1 MKVDAYMD
9 CRDKILS
16 DDYVDIVVDFPVDI
30 LLTGESDICYIPLG
44 DGYSVVFDKLLTAQ
58 NRWKGPYQYRFTPKV
73 YGLMEL
79 DITATRDNMQGKRR
93 KAGEVRAAQLSEEQS
108 TVSEPVARQE
118 PYIAQAPFITGEPFD
133 PTPLISSGIL
143 SVQRDPLKLTGKGC
157 IFCCIDTGV
166 DYVSPVFRNEDGTTR
181 ILAIWD
187 QTIQDGVAPEELNFG
202 TVYTREQIN
211 EALLAEDPYSIVPS
225 RDELGH
231 GSALAGV
238 AAGSSVGNGTLY
250 LGAAPEADILVIKL
264 KQCKPYLRQYYFLP
278 DDVPAYTEADV
289 MLAIK
294 YANSFA
300 ETFKRPVV
308 ICLGVGTN
316 MGDHNGNSFLSRYLS
331 CMGGYRSRVMVVAGG
346 NEGNAAHHFFGQI
359 PTDLG
364 RIDSYR
370 DVEVRVAE
378 GVNGFIMEF
387 WGSVPD
393 LFNIAIRSPG
403 GETIP
408 PIRLGVEGESTH
420 RFIYE
425 RTVITIQS
433 VLVEANTGE
442 QLVLF
447 RIYQPTAGIWNF
459 RVSAAGQLYNGS
471 FHLWLPITDFITA
484 DCYFLSPDPYTT
496 LTEPSMADR
505 VICVS
510 TYNDANNSFFLES
523 GRGFARMGQ
532 ICPDIAA
539 PGVNISTLYGRRTGS
554 SLAAA
559 LTAGAAAQF
568 MQWAVVEGNSL
579 LAETEEVRNYFIQGA
594 VRSTE
599 VSYPSREWGESGII
613 VSSQRKARKIKGFR
627 RFCPV

>member
-79 DITATRDNMQGKRR
+79 DITAPRDNMQGKRR
-93 KAGEVRAAQLSEEQS
+93 KAGEMRAAQLSEEQS

-627 RFCPV
+627 RFRPV

>member
-1 MKVDAYMD
+1 MD

-30 LLTGESDICYIPLG
+30 LLTEGSDICYIPLG
-44 DGYSVVFDKLLTAQ
+44 DGYSVIYDKLSTAQ
-58 NRWKGPYQYRFTPKV
+58 NRWRGPYQYRFTPKV

-79 DITATRDNMQGKRR
+79 DITRPDRGGKQG
-93 KAGEVRAAQLSEEQS
+93 KAGEIRAAQFAEEQS
-108 TVSEPVARQE
+108 MGVNRLASQ
-118 PYIAQAPFITGEPFD
+118 EPFD

-143 SVQRDPLKLTGKGC
+143 SVQRDPLNLTGKGC

-166 DYVSPVFRNEDGTTR
+166 DYTSPAFRNEDGSTR

-187 QTIQDGVAPEELNFG
+187 QTIQDGESPQELNFG

-211 EALLAEDPYSIVPS
+211 EALQAEDPFSIVPS

-238 AAGSSVGNGTLY
+238 AAGSSLDNGTTY
-250 LGAAPEADILVIKL
+250 LGAAPQADILVIKL

-278 DDVPAYTEADV
+278 ADVPAYTEADV
-289 MLAIK
+289 MLAIR
-294 YANSFA
+294 YADSFA

-447 RIYQPTAGIWNF
+447 RVYQPTAGIWNF

-484 DCYFLSPDPYTT
+484 ECYFLSPDPYTT
-496 LTEPSMADR
+496 LTAPSMADR

-510 TYNDANNSFFLES
+510 TYNDTNNSFFLES

-539 PGVNISTLYGRRTGS
+539 PGVNISTIYGRRTGS

-599 VSYPSREWGESGII
+599 ISYPSREWGYG
-613 VSSQRKARKIKGFR
+613 RLNLR
-627 RFCPV
+627 RVFDVLAGVTGG